1 MMVSRP
7 RKPSSRSASA
17 ARSPV
22 SDAPTMTIR
31 PVSLNAFPFMGRRL
45 VAVERFHD
53 DRLHRA
59 CRRGPQYPQPVPIIR
74 VGVVGEGFLTAEL
87 QHLRRQR
94 HTMRVTKAA
103 VQVDDDSHSWPRSS
117 WLKIQCVAAY
127 IQCKRQS
134 AEYESR

>member
-45 VAVERFHD
+45 VAVDRFHD

-59 CRRGPQYPQPVPIIR
+59 CRRGPQYPQPMLVVR
-74 VGVVGEGFLTAEL
+74 VGGVGEGLLAGEL
-87 QHLRRQR
+87 QHLGRQR
-94 HTMRVTKAA
+94 HTMGVTKAA
-103 VQVDDDSHSWPRSS
+103 VQVDDDPHAWPRSS
-117 WLKIQCVAAY
+117 
-127 IQCKRQS
+127 
-134 AEYESR
+134 